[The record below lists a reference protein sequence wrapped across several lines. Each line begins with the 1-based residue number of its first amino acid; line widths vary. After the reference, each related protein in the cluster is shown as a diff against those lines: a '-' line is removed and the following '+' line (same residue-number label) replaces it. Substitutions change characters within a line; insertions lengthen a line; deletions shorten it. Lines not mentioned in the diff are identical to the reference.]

1 MRNRELR
8 QELTKLID
16 KIELSDAHIQLALSN
31 NTILKNEAITL
42 LSKLGITQKEKKDE
56 ILRAKVR
63 AMAVHRSKN

>member
-42 LSKLGITQKEKKDE
+42 LRKLGITQKEKKDE

>member
-8 QELTKLID
+8 QELNKLLD

>member
-8 QELTKLID
+8 QELTKLIE

-42 LSKLGITQKEKKDE
+42 LSKLGIT
-56 ILRAKVR
+56 
-63 AMAVHRSKN
+63 

>member
-8 QELTKLID
+8 QELTKLIE

>member
-8 QELTKLID
+8 QELNKLLD

-31 NTILKNEAITL
+31 NAILKNEAITL

-56 ILRAKVR
+56 ILRAKAR